1 MDKLNKLNEKIRTMI
16 RRFNEQLN
24 DIINKKA
31 VIIRMKEN
39 SNQPEKTRGE
49 KLKELEEEKKNNA
62 KMLERMELEID
73 RMRYR

>member
-1 MDKLNKLNEKIRTMI
+1 MI

-24 DIINKKA
+24 DIINKNA

-39 SNQPEKTRGE
+39 SNQLEKTIEE
-49 KLKELEEEKKNNA
+49 KLKVLEEEKKNNV

>member
-1 MDKLNKLNEKIRTMI
+1 MI

-24 DIINKKA
+24 DIINKNA

-39 SNQPEKTRGE
+39 SNQLEKTIEE
-49 KLKELEEEKKNNA
+49 KLKVLEEEKKNNA

>member
-24 DIINKKA
+24 DIINKNA

-39 SNQPEKTRGE
+39 SNQLEKTIEE
-49 KLKELEEEKKNNA
+49 KLKVLEEEKKNNA